1 MMRVY
6 HVHLAVFPF
15 SEGLLRVPY
24 AMQGLTRPLSVQRR
38 ANRALQDTSASQ
50 DTPRACRVLKAH
62 SPLVVGP
69 SACLVPL
76 GLTQIQ
82 KARPSARR
90 VLVVLSNKRVVQ
102 LNATHVRLRAVLKL
116 TFVCLWMQ

>member
-1 MMRVY
+1 MTHVY
-6 HVHLAVFPF
+6 HVHLAVFLF
-15 SEGLLRVPY
+15 SEALLRVPY
-24 AMQGLTRPLSVQRR
+24 AMQDLTRPLSVQRR
-38 ANRALQDTSASQ
+38 ATRALQGTLVLK
-50 DTPRACRVLKAH
+50 DTPRVCRVLKAL

-102 LNATHVRLRAVLKL
+102 LNATRVRLSAV
-116 TFVCLWMQ
+116 FF

>member
-1 MMRVY
+1 MGPVRMTHVY

-38 ANRALQDTSASQ
+38 ANPALQDTSASQ
-50 DTPRACRVLKAH
+50 DTPRACRVLKAL
-62 SPLVVGP
+62 SPLVAGP

-82 KARPSARR
+82 KARPNARHAL
-90 VLVVLSNKRVVQ
+90 LVMSNR
-102 LNATHVRLRAVLKL
+102 
-116 TFVCLWMQ
+116 